1 MPRMRTAKQVLEI
14 IREEDPGS
22 AISLTFIRNLI
33 NSGKLPV
40 VCAGKKKLVN
50 VDTVLAY
57 LAKGEQLE
65 PEPQPEYGCIR
76 EVPLRVGW

>member
-40 VCAGKKKLVN
+40 VCAGKKKLIN
-50 VDTVLAY
+50 VDAVLEY
-57 LAKGEQLE
+57 IAKGEL
-65 PEPQPEYGCIR
+65 PEAETQSEFGCIR
-76 EVPLRVGW
+76 EVPI